1 MLAHLELE
9 LEPIDILSSNS
20 RKLSYKRSLLL
31 IRLVLVTGSAV
42 SNYSERNAIRASLT
56 MQPMAA
62 LAAAFMLTLQNT
74 ALRPHNTR
82 RNKGL
87 RAAAT
92 SEDLLAEAAALRRE
106 ANAMEAAMEAEI
118 APPPPPP
125 PPSKPKTVAGVS
137 PSEAL
142 EWTGSAFAGAIEL
155 VQEDGSKRRTPAE
168 WSPWYGDQ
176 KSIIFQRQLS
186 LPLGIILEEA
196 GGGAIRVAEV
206 RPGGSGEE
214 RDIRPGDVLRA
225 CSAISST
232 IVYGNAMFPLDGAN
246 TKWRRTLAPCDMQP
260 FEQVMEQVTSNEGT
274 ILLVLEREIK

>member
-1 MLAHLELE
+1 MLFM
-9 LEPIDILSSNS
+9 
-20 RKLSYKRSLLL
+20 
-31 IRLVLVTGSAV
+31 
-42 SNYSERNAIRASLT
+42 NAASLR
-56 MQPMAA
+56 PS
-62 LAAAFMLTLQNT
+62 LR
-74 ALRPHNTR
+74 RPH
-82 RNKGL
+82 L
-87 RAAAT
+87 RAPCAAAAT

-106 ANAMEAAMEAEI
+106 ANAMEAQMEAEL

-125 PPSKPKTVAGVS
+125 APSEPKTVAGVS

-142 EWTGSAFAGAIEL
+142 EWTGSAFAGKIEL
-155 VQEDGSKRRTPAE
+155 VQEDGSTRRTPAE
-168 WSPWYGDQ
+168 WVPWYGAG
-176 KSIIFQRQLS
+176 KSVVFQRELT

-260 FEQVMEQVTSNEGT
+260 FETVMEQITSNEGT
-274 ILLVLEREIK
+274 VLLVLEREI

>member
-1 MLAHLELE
+1 
-9 LEPIDILSSNS
+9 
-20 RKLSYKRSLLL
+20 
-31 IRLVLVTGSAV
+31 
-42 SNYSERNAIRASLT
+42 

-62 LAAAFMLTLQNT
+62 FAAAFMLAMQST
-74 ALRPHNTR
+74 ALRPAR
-82 RNKGL
+82 GLAAARML

-92 SEDLLAEAAALRRE
+92 SEDLRQAAALHAE
-106 ANAMEAAMEAEI
+106 ANAMEAAMEAEL
-118 APPPPPP
+118 APPPAPAP
-125 PPSKPKTVAGVS
+125 KPAPKPASVAGVS

-142 EWTGSAFAGAIEL
+142 EWTGSAFAGKIEL
-155 VQEDGSKRRTPAE
+155 VQEDGSTRRTPAE
-168 WSPWYGDQ
+168 WSPWYGAQ

-260 FEQVMEQVTSNEGT
+260 FETVMEQITSNEGT

>member
-1 MLAHLELE
+1 MRSPCIIAMLFM
-9 LEPIDILSSNS
+9 
-20 RKLSYKRSLLL
+20 
-31 IRLVLVTGSAV
+31 
-42 SNYSERNAIRASLT
+42 NAASLR
-56 MQPMAA
+56 PSPRRPR
-62 LAAAFMLTLQNT
+62 
-74 ALRPHNTR
+74 LRAPSA
-82 RNKGL
+82 
-87 RAAAT
+87 AAAT

-106 ANAMEAAMEAEI
+106 ANAMEADLEAEI

-125 PPSKPKTVAGVS
+125 APAKPKTVAGVS
-137 PSEAL
+137 PAEAL
-142 EWTGSAFAGAIEL
+142 DWTGSAFAGAIEL
-155 VQEDGSKRRTPAE
+155 AQEDGSKRRTPAE
-168 WSPWYGDQ
+168 WSPWYGAGQ
-176 KSIIFQRQLS
+176 SVVFQRELT

-260 FEQVMEQVTSNEGT
+260 FEQVMEQITSNEGT
-274 ILLVLEREIK
+274 VLLVLEREI

>member
-1 MLAHLELE
+1 
-9 LEPIDILSSNS
+9 
-20 RKLSYKRSLLL
+20 
-31 IRLVLVTGSAV
+31 
-42 SNYSERNAIRASLT
+42 
-56 MQPMAA
+56 MAA
-62 LAAAFMLTLQNT
+62 LAAACMLTMQST
-74 ALRPHNTR
+74 ALRPASSR
-82 RNKGL
+82 LNKGL

-106 ANAMEAAMEAEI
+106 ANAMEAEI

-125 PPSKPKTVAGVS
+125 APAKPKTVAGVS
-137 PSEAL
+137 PAEAL

-155 VQEDGSKRRTPAE
+155 AQEDGSTRRTPAE
-168 WSPWYGDQ
+168 WSPWYGVQ
-176 KSIIFQRQLS
+176 KSIIFQRELN

-206 RPGGSGEE
+206 REGGSGED

-246 TKWRRTLAPCDMQP
+246 TKWRRTLAPCDMRP
-260 FEQVMEQVTSNEGT
+260 FETVMEQVTSNEGT

>member
-1 MLAHLELE
+1 MLFM
-9 LEPIDILSSNS
+9 
-20 RKLSYKRSLLL
+20 
-31 IRLVLVTGSAV
+31 
-42 SNYSERNAIRASLT
+42 NAASLR
-56 MQPMAA
+56 PS
-62 LAAAFMLTLQNT
+62 
-74 ALRPHNTR
+74 LRRPR
-82 RNKGL
+82 L
-87 RAAAT
+87 RGSSSAAAAT

-106 ANAMEAAMEAEI
+106 ANAMEADLEAEI

-125 PPSKPKTVAGVS
+125 APSKPKTVAGVS

-168 WSPWYGDQ
+168 WSPWYGAG
-176 KSIIFQRQLS
+176 KSVCFQRELT

-206 RPGGSGEE
+206 REGGSGEQC
-214 RDIRPGDVLRA
+214 DIRPGDVLRA

-246 TKWRRTLAPCDMQP
+246 TKWRRTLAPCDMRP
-260 FEQVMEQVTSNEGT
+260 FETVMEQVTSNEGT
-274 ILLVLEREIK
+274 ILLVIEREIK

>member
-1 MLAHLELE
+1 
-9 LEPIDILSSNS
+9 
-20 RKLSYKRSLLL
+20 
-31 IRLVLVTGSAV
+31 
-42 SNYSERNAIRASLT
+42 

-62 LAAAFMLTLQNT
+62 LAAAWMLTMQST

-82 RNKGL
+82 LNKGL

-106 ANAMEAAMEAEI
+106 ANAMEADLEAEI
-118 APPPPPP
+118 APPPPPAP
-125 PPSKPKTVAGVS
+125 KPAPKPASVAGVS

-155 VQEDGSKRRTPAE
+155 AQEDGSKRRTPAE
-168 WSPWYGDQ
+168 WQPWYGAG
-176 KSIIFQRQLS
+176 KSICFQRELT

-206 RPGGSGEE
+206 RPGGSGED

-246 TKWRRTLAPCDMQP
+246 TKWRRTLAPCDMRP

>member
-1 MLAHLELE
+1 
-9 LEPIDILSSNS
+9 
-20 RKLSYKRSLLL
+20 
-31 IRLVLVTGSAV
+31 
-42 SNYSERNAIRASLT
+42 

-62 LAAAFMLTLQNT
+62 FAAAFMLAMQST
-74 ALRPHNTR
+74 ALRPAKCPSR
-82 RNKGL
+82 LSKGL

-106 ANAMEAAMEAEI
+106 ANAMEADLEAEL
-118 APPPPPP
+118 APPPAPEPPA
-125 PPSKPKTVAGVS
+125 PSKPKTVAGVS

-142 EWTGSAFAGAIEL
+142 DWTGSAFAGKIEL
-155 VQEDGSKRRTPAE
+155 EQADGTTRRTPAE
-168 WSPWYGDQ
+168 WSPWYGAQ

-260 FEQVMEQVTSNEGT
+260 FETVMEQITSNEGT
-274 ILLVLEREIK
+274 VLLVLEREIK

>member
-1 MLAHLELE
+1 
-9 LEPIDILSSNS
+9 
-20 RKLSYKRSLLL
+20 
-31 IRLVLVTGSAV
+31 
-42 SNYSERNAIRASLT
+42 

-62 LAAAFMLTLQNT
+62 LVAAFMLAMQSM
-74 ALRPHNTR
+74 ALRPAR
-82 RNKGL
+82 GPPRLRGLL

-92 SEDLLAEAAALRRE
+92 SEDLLAKAAALRRE
-106 ANAMEAAMEAEI
+106 ANAMEAAMEAEL
-118 APPPPPP
+118 APPPAPEPPA
-125 PPSKPKTVAGVS
+125 PSKPKTVAGVS

-142 EWTGSAFAGAIEL
+142 DWTGSAFAGKIEL
-155 VQEDGSKRRTPAE
+155 AQEDGSTRRTPAE
-168 WSPWYGDQ
+168 WSPWYGAQ

-260 FEQVMEQVTSNEGT
+260 FEQVMEQITSNEGT

>member
-1 MLAHLELE
+1 M
-9 LEPIDILSSNS
+9 
-20 RKLSYKRSLLL
+20 
-31 IRLVLVTGSAV
+31 
-42 SNYSERNAIRASLT
+42 
-56 MQPMAA
+56 
-62 LAAAFMLTLQNT
+62 
-74 ALRPHNTR
+74 
-82 RNKGL
+82 
-87 RAAAT
+87 
-92 SEDLLAEAAALRRE
+92 RRE
-106 ANAMEAAMEAEI
+106 ANAMEADLEAEI

-125 PPSKPKTVAGVS
+125 APAKPKTVAGVS

-142 EWTGSAFAGAIEL
+142 DWTGSAFAGAIEL

-168 WSPWYGDQ
+168 WSPWYGAG
-176 KSIIFQRQLS
+176 KSVVFQRELA

-206 RPGGSGEE
+206 REGGSGE
-214 RDIRPGDVLRA
+214 RCDIRPGDVLRA

>member
-1 MLAHLELE
+1 
-9 LEPIDILSSNS
+9 
-20 RKLSYKRSLLL
+20 
-31 IRLVLVTGSAV
+31 
-42 SNYSERNAIRASLT
+42 
-56 MQPMAA
+56 MQPLAA
-62 LAAAFMLTLQNT
+62 LVAAFMLTLQST

-82 RNKGL
+82 LNKGL

-106 ANAMEAAMEAEI
+106 ANAMEAEI

-125 PPSKPKTVAGVS
+125 APAKPKTVAGVS

-168 WSPWYGDQ
+168 WSPWYGSG
-176 KSIIFQRQLS
+176 KSVCFQRELP

-206 RPGGSGEE
+206 RPGGSGED

-260 FEQVMEQVTSNEGT
+260 FETVMEQVTSNEGT

>member
-1 MLAHLELE
+1 
-9 LEPIDILSSNS
+9 
-20 RKLSYKRSLLL
+20 
-31 IRLVLVTGSAV
+31 
-42 SNYSERNAIRASLT
+42 
-56 MQPMAA
+56 MAA
-62 LAAAFMLTLQNT
+62 FAAAFMLTMQST
-74 ALRPHNTR
+74 ALRPAR
-82 RNKGL
+82 GPPRLRGLL

-118 APPPPPP
+118 ARPP
-125 PPSKPKTVAGVS
+125 AGAAGTIKAENGRRRLSLGS
-137 PSEAL
+137 P
-142 EWTGSAFAGAIEL
+142 EWTGSAFAGKIEL
-155 VQEDGSKRRTPAE
+155 VQEDGSTRRTPAE
-168 WSPWYGDQ
+168 WSPWYGAQ

-260 FEQVMEQVTSNEGT
+260 FETVMEQITSNEGT

>member
-1 MLAHLELE
+1 
-9 LEPIDILSSNS
+9 
-20 RKLSYKRSLLL
+20 
-31 IRLVLVTGSAV
+31 
-42 SNYSERNAIRASLT
+42 

-62 LAAAFMLTLQNT
+62 LAAAFMLAMQST

-82 RNKGL
+82 LNKGL

-106 ANAMEAAMEAEI
+106 ANAMEAAMESEL

-125 PPSKPKTVAGVS
+125 APSKPKTVAGVS
-137 PSEAL
+137 PAEAL
-142 EWTGSAFAGAIEL
+142 EWTGSAFAGSIEL
-155 VQEDGSKRRTPAE
+155 QQEDGTTRCTPAE
-168 WSPWYGDQ
+168 WSPWYGVGQ
-176 KSIIFQRQLS
+176 SVVFQRELT
-186 LPLGIILEEA
+186 LPLGVILEEG
-196 GGGAIRVAEV
+196 GGGAIRVAEI

-214 RDIRPGDVLRA
+214 LDIRPGDVLRA

-260 FEQVMEQVTSNEGT
+260 FETVMEQVTSNEGT
-274 ILLVLEREIK
+274 ILLVLEREIKQTN

>member
-1 MLAHLELE
+1 
-9 LEPIDILSSNS
+9 
-20 RKLSYKRSLLL
+20 
-31 IRLVLVTGSAV
+31 
-42 SNYSERNAIRASLT
+42 

-62 LAAAFMLTLQNT
+62 LAAAFMLAMQST
-74 ALRPHNTR
+74 ALRPAR
-82 RNKGL
+82 CPSRLSKGL

-106 ANAMEAAMEAEI
+106 ANAMAADLEAEL
-118 APPPPPP
+118 APPPAPEPPA
-125 PPSKPKTVAGVS
+125 PSKPKTVAGVS
-137 PSEAL
+137 PAEAL
-142 EWTGSAFAGAIEL
+142 DWTGSAFAGAIEL
-155 VQEDGSKRRTPAE
+155 AQEDGSKRRTPAE
-168 WSPWYGDQ
+168 WSPWYG
-176 KSIIFQRQLS
+176 KSVVFQRELT

-206 RPGGSGEE
+206 REGGSGEA

-246 TKWRRTLAPCDMQP
+246 TKWRRTLAPCDMRP
-260 FEQVMEQVTSNEGT
+260 FETVMEQVTSNEGT

>member
-1 MLAHLELE
+1 
-9 LEPIDILSSNS
+9 
-20 RKLSYKRSLLL
+20 
-31 IRLVLVTGSAV
+31 
-42 SNYSERNAIRASLT
+42 
-56 MQPMAA
+56 MAA
-62 LAAAFMLTLQNT
+62 LAAAFMLTLQST

-106 ANAMEAAMEAEI
+106 ANAMEADLEAEI
-118 APPPPPP
+118 APTPPPPA
-125 PPSKPKTVAGVS
+125 PSKPKPVAGVS

-155 VQEDGSKRRTPAE
+155 VQEDGTTRRTPAE
-168 WSPWYGDQ
+168 WSPWYGAG
-176 KSIIFQRQLS
+176 KSVVFQRELT
-186 LPLGIILEEA
+186 LPLGVILEE
-196 GGGAIRVAEV
+196 GGGGSIIVAEV
-206 RPGGSGEE
+206 RPGGSGEQ

-260 FEQVMEQVTSNEGT
+260 FETVMEQITSNEGT
-274 ILLVLEREIK
+274 VLLVLEREI

>member
-1 MLAHLELE
+1 
-9 LEPIDILSSNS
+9 
-20 RKLSYKRSLLL
+20 
-31 IRLVLVTGSAV
+31 
-42 SNYSERNAIRASLT
+42 

-62 LAAAFMLTLQNT
+62 FAAAFMLTLQST

-82 RNKGL
+82 LNKGL

-106 ANAMEAAMEAEI
+106 ANAMEADLEAEI

-125 PPSKPKTVAGVS
+125 APSKPKTVAGVS

-155 VQEDGSKRRTPAE
+155 EQEDGSKRRTPAE

-206 RPGGSGEE
+206 RPGGSGED

-246 TKWRRTLAPCDMQP
+246 TKWRRTLAPCDMRP
-260 FEQVMEQVTSNEGT
+260 FETVMEQVTSNEGA

>member
-1 MLAHLELE
+1 M
-9 LEPIDILSSNS
+9 
-20 RKLSYKRSLLL
+20 
-31 IRLVLVTGSAV
+31 
-42 SNYSERNAIRASLT
+42 LT
-56 MQPMAA
+56 MQS
-62 LAAAFMLTLQNT
+62 T
-74 ALRPHNTR
+74 ALRPAR
-82 RNKGL
+82 CAPRLQEL

-106 ANAMEAAMEAEI
+106 ANAMEAAMEAEL
-118 APPPPPP
+118 APPPAPAPEPP
-125 PPSKPKTVAGVS
+125 KPASVAGVS

-168 WSPWYGDQ
+168 WSPWYGAG
-176 KSIIFQRQLS
+176 KSVVFQRELT
-186 LPLGIILEEA
+186 LPLGVILEE
-196 GGGAIRVAEV
+196 GGGGSIIVAEV
-206 RPGGSGEE
+206 RPGGSGEQ

-260 FEQVMEQVTSNEGT
+260 FETVMEQITSNEGT

>member
-1 MLAHLELE
+1 
-9 LEPIDILSSNS
+9 
-20 RKLSYKRSLLL
+20 
-31 IRLVLVTGSAV
+31 
-42 SNYSERNAIRASLT
+42 
-56 MQPMAA
+56 MAA
-62 LAAAFMLTLQNT
+62 LVAAFMLVRSST
-74 ALRPHNTR
+74 ALRPHNAR
-82 RNKGL
+82 LNKGL

-106 ANAMEAAMEAEI
+106 ANAMEADLEAEI
-118 APPPPPP
+118 APPAPAPAP
-125 PPSKPKTVAGVS
+125 KPKPASVAGVS

-168 WSPWYGDQ
+168 WSPWYGAG
-176 KSIIFQRQLS
+176 KSVIFQRELT

-206 RPGGSGEE
+206 REGGSGEQC
-214 RDIRPGDVLRA
+214 DIRPGDVLRA

-260 FEQVMEQVTSNEGT
+260 FEQVMEQITSNEGT

>member
-1 MLAHLELE
+1 
-9 LEPIDILSSNS
+9 
-20 RKLSYKRSLLL
+20 
-31 IRLVLVTGSAV
+31 
-42 SNYSERNAIRASLT
+42 
-56 MQPMAA
+56 
-62 LAAAFMLTLQNT
+62 
-74 ALRPHNTR
+74 
-82 RNKGL
+82 
-87 RAAAT
+87 
-92 SEDLLAEAAALRRE
+92 
-106 ANAMEAAMEAEI
+106 MEAEL
-118 APPPPPP
+118 APPPPPEP
-125 PPSKPKTVAGVS
+125 APSKPKTVAGVS

-142 EWTGSAFAGAIEL
+142 EWTGSAFAGKIEL
-155 VQEDGSKRRTPAE
+155 EQEDGSKRRTPAE
-168 WSPWYGDQ
+168 WSRWYGAQ

-260 FEQVMEQVTSNEGT
+260 FETVMEQITSNEGT
-274 ILLVLEREIK
+274 VLLVLEREIK

>member
-1 MLAHLELE
+1 M
-9 LEPIDILSSNS
+9 
-20 RKLSYKRSLLL
+20 
-31 IRLVLVTGSAV
+31 
-42 SNYSERNAIRASLT
+42 
-56 MQPMAA
+56 
-62 LAAAFMLTLQNT
+62 
-74 ALRPHNTR
+74 
-82 RNKGL
+82 
-87 RAAAT
+87 AT
-92 SEDLLAEAAALRRE
+92 SEEEAARLAQLLGADSDDSDSGTEADQLRTTELLNRPSD
-106 ANAMEAAMEAEI
+106 AAEDDDEDELDHKPPEPP
-118 APPPPPP
+118 APEPPA
-125 PPSKPKTVAGVS
+125 PSKPKTVAGVS

-142 EWTGSAFAGAIEL
+142 EWTGSAFAGKIEL
-155 VQEDGSKRRTPAE
+155 EQEDGSKRRTPAE
-168 WSPWYGDQ
+168 WSPWYGAQ

-260 FEQVMEQVTSNEGT
+260 FETVMEQITSNEGT
-274 ILLVLEREIK
+274 VLLVLEREI

>member
-1 MLAHLELE
+1 
-9 LEPIDILSSNS
+9 
-20 RKLSYKRSLLL
+20 
-31 IRLVLVTGSAV
+31 
-42 SNYSERNAIRASLT
+42 
-56 MQPMAA
+56 
-62 LAAAFMLTLQNT
+62 
-74 ALRPHNTR
+74 
-82 RNKGL
+82 
-87 RAAAT
+87 
-92 SEDLLAEAAALRRE
+92 
-106 ANAMEAAMEAEI
+106 MEADLEAEI

-125 PPSKPKTVAGVS
+125 APATPKTVAGVS
-137 PSEAL
+137 PAEAL
-142 EWTGSAFAGAIEL
+142 DWTGSAFAGAIEL

-168 WSPWYGDQ
+168 WSPWYGEG
-176 KSIIFQRQLS
+176 KSVVFQRELT

-206 RPGGSGEE
+206 RPGGSGED

>member
-1 MLAHLELE
+1 MLFM
-9 LEPIDILSSNS
+9 
-20 RKLSYKRSLLL
+20 
-31 IRLVLVTGSAV
+31 
-42 SNYSERNAIRASLT
+42 NAASLR
-56 MQPMAA
+56 PS
-62 LAAAFMLTLQNT
+62 
-74 ALRPHNTR
+74 LRRPR
-82 RNKGL
+82 L
-87 RAAAT
+87 RGASSAAAAT

-106 ANAMEAAMEAEI
+106 ANAMEADLEAEI

-125 PPSKPKTVAGVS
+125 APSKPTTVAGVS

-142 EWTGSAFAGAIEL
+142 DWTGSAFAGAIEL

-168 WSPWYGDQ
+168 WSPWYGEG
-176 KSIIFQRQLS
+176 KSLVFQRELT

-206 RPGGSGEE
+206 REGGSGEQC
-214 RDIRPGDVLRA
+214 DIRPGDVLRA

-246 TKWRRTLAPCDMQP
+246 TKWRRTLAPCDMRP
-260 FEQVMEQVTSNEGT
+260 FETVMEQVTSNEGT